1 MKQELERC
9 PCCGGYTIY
18 EYKDEREANGIR
30 KYVRAACQN
39 CGISTLY
46 HPLCDLLTAF
56 PDKYSPMFPQDYEP
70 YDGEEIVAKEWNR
83 RVEQEVIEDKNNVT
97 EYISEGEH
105 QNTDETVL
113 DLNLYDIQMEV
124 GHKKGWDS
132 LTYKVLRILD
142 LRWADDSYERKYKT
156 IGDLVRLSPKEL
168 AVEVGALGK
177 QGYNEIV
184 NLLEM
189 YGIDT
194 YRYRAYHY
202 NVDPLSFNIIPDC
215 SFSSHTVTA
224 LCFKNDLITVGDI
237 VRLSPK
243 ELMQMKG
250 IGKKAYSEIVDKLK
264 SLGID
269 TRKYTR

>member
-1 MKQELERC
+1 MKQELKRC
-9 PCCGGYTIY
+9 PCCGGYTKY
-18 EYKDEREANGIR
+18 EYKDERERDGIR

-83 RVEQEVIEDKNNVT
+83 RVEQEVIDEKNDVT

-105 QNTDETVL
+105 QNIDETVL
-113 DLNLYDIQMEV
+113 ALNLEEIRSMICKV
-124 GHKKGWDS
+124 KGWNS
-132 LTYKVLRILD
+132 PICEALSRLSYCY
-142 LRWADDSYERKYKT
+142 DDEYNNKYET
-156 IGDLVRLSPKEL
+156 VGDLICVSPKEL
-168 AVEVGALGK
+168 AADIGSIGE

-194 YRYRAYHY
+194 NRYRAYHY
-202 NVDPLSFNIIPDC
+202 NVDPLSFNILFDC
-215 SFSSHTVTA
+215 DFSTRTIHAIYTTN
-224 LCFKNDLITVGDI
+224 KIRTVGEL

-243 ELMQMKG
+243 ELIKLKG
-250 IGKKAYSEIVDKLK
+250 VGEKAYNEVVDNLK
-264 SLGID
+264 ALGID
-269 TRKYTR
+269 TRKYTK